1 MPGASAATHPEPPVY
16 PQIVDWFVTVLRAPL
31 AGLRGADPVL
41 GLAVVV
47 LAALVL
53 ASLLHRRLRLPRLLG
68 YLLVGAI
75 ASPAALGL
83 LQRTDID
90 PWKPLIDLAVAALVF
105 ELGTRL
111 RPRWLLDNRWLAASS
126 ALEAIAAGVA
136 VWLALVALGAPKASA
151 AAAAACAAA
160 TSPVITMA
168 TFLEARPRG
177 QVAERLLMLS
187 AINCVLA
194 ILAIKLWPVLAHTRV
209 LSAPE
214 SLTLLANAGA
224 VIFGSL
230 LLGLACGV
238 LLDRLGRLH
247 DEAATM
253 PVLQLA
259 LVIVAALLATAWGL
273 SPFVALLVAG
283 MTARSRMRHRLTVQP
298 YLGSAGAALTVML
311 FVSFGLLSTVEDWRA
326 LWPWVLAIVL
336 ARLIGKGAAIFATAR
351 PSGLSWRQAA
361 ALTLALQPMS
371 SLSVMLVADSFGW
384 RTQLPGAEPAVI
396 QALLIATT
404 LMQLS
409 GPLWTLWPLKRLAGE
424 AVDDEPNER

>member
-1 MPGASAATHPEPPVY
+1 VY
-16 PQIVDWFVTVLRAPL
+16 QQIVDWFVTVMRAPL

-53 ASLLHRRLRLPRLLG
+53 ASLLHRRLELPRLLG
-68 YLLVGAI
+68 YLLVGAV
-75 ASPAALGL
+75 ASPVVLGL

-111 RPRWLLDNRWLAASS
+111 RPRWLIDNPWLAASS
-126 ALEAIAAGVA
+126 ALEAAVAGMA
-136 VWLALVALGAPKASA
+136 VYLALIALGAPKASA

-168 TFLEARPRG
+168 AFLEARPRG

-187 AINCVLA
+187 AINSVLA
-194 ILAIKLWPVLAHTRV
+194 ILAIKLWPVLAHSQG
-209 LSAPE
+209 LSAPA
-214 SLTLLANAGA
+214 SLTLLANACV

-259 LVIVAALLATAWGL
+259 LVILAALLATAWGL
-273 SPFVALLVAG
+273 SPFIALLVAG

-298 YLGSAGAALTVML
+298 YLGSAGAALTVLL
-311 FVSFGLLSTVEDWRA
+311 FVSFGVLSTVLDWRE

-336 ARLIGKGAAIFATAR
+336 ARLLGKGAAVFATAR
-351 PSGLSWRQAA
+351 PSGLSWRQAG

-371 SLSVMLVADSFGW
+371 SLSVLLVADSFGW
-384 RTQLPGAEPAVI
+384 GQQLPGADPSVI
-396 QALLIATT
+396 QALLITTT

-409 GPLWTLWPLKRLAGE
+409 GPLWTLWPLKHIGE
-424 AVDDEPNER
+424 VVDNDEPPER

>member
-1 MPGASAATHPEPPVY
+1 MPAPRLATRITPVSQ
-16 PQIVDWFVTVLRAPL
+16 QIADWFVTLLRAPL

-41 GLAVVV
+41 GLALVV

-53 ASLLHRRLRLPRLLG
+53 ASALHRRLRLPRLLG
-68 YLLVGAI
+68 YLLVGAL
-75 ASPAALGL
+75 ASPAVAGL
-83 LQRTDID
+83 LQRADID
-90 PWKPLIDLAVAALVF
+90 PWKPLIDLAIAALVF

-111 RPRWLLDNRWLAASS
+111 RPRWLIDNPWLAASS
-126 ALEAIAAGVA
+126 ALEAAAAGLA
-136 VWLALVALGAPKASA
+136 VWLALVALGAPSASA
-151 AAAAACAAA
+151 AAAGALAAA

-168 TFLEARPRG
+168 AFLEARPRG

-187 AINCVLA
+187 AINSVLA
-194 ILAIKLWPVLAHTRV
+194 ILAVKLWPVLTQSQGP
-209 LSAPE
+209 SAPD
-214 SLTLLANAGA
+214 SLTLLANASV

-259 LVIVAALLATAWGL
+259 LVILAALLASAWGL

-311 FVSFGLLSTVEDWRA
+311 FVSFGVLSTLQDWQV
-326 LWPWVLAIVL
+326 LWPWVLAIVV
-336 ARLIGKGAAIFATAR
+336 ARLIGKGVAIFATAR
-351 PSGLSWRQAA
+351 PSGLSWRQAT

-371 SLSVMLVADSFGW
+371 SLSVLLVADSFGW
-384 RTQLPGAEPAVI
+384 RQQLPGADGSVI

-409 GPLWTLWPLKRLAGE
+409 GPLWTLWPLKRIVGE
-424 AVDDEPNER
+424 TSDDETTEH

>member
-1 MPGASAATHPEPPVY
+1 MPVVQ
-16 PQIVDWFVTVLRAPL
+16 QIADWFAALMRGPL

-41 GLAVVV
+41 GLALMV

-53 ASLLHRRLRLPRLLG
+53 ASVLNRRLRLPRLLG
-68 YLLVGAI
+68 YLLVGAV
-75 ASPAALGL
+75 ASPVVLDV
-83 LQRTDID
+83 LQRADLD

-111 RPRWLLDNRWLAASS
+111 RPRWLLDNPWLAASS
-126 ALEAIAAGVA
+126 VLE
-136 VWLALVALGAPKASA
+136 A
-151 AAAAACAAA
+151 AAAAAAVAVALVLLGAPVASAAAVAALAAA

-168 TFLEARPRG
+168 ALLEARPRG

-187 AINCVLA
+187 AINSALA
-194 ILAIKLWPVLAHTRV
+194 ILAIKLWPVLAHGI
-209 LSAPE
+209 SATD
-214 SLTLLANAGA
+214 SLALLANASG

-230 LLGLACGV
+230 LLGLASGV
-238 LLDRLGRLH
+238 VLDQLGRMH
-247 DEAATM
+247 DDAATM

-259 LVIVAALLATAWGL
+259 LVILAAMLAIAWGL
-273 SPFVALLVAG
+273 SPFMTLLVAG

-311 FVSFGLLSTVEDWRA
+311 FVSFGLLSTLSELRT

-336 ARLIGKGAAIFATAR
+336 ARLLGKGAAILATAR
-351 PSGLSWRQAA
+351 PSGLSWRQAV

-371 SLSVMLVADSFGW
+371 SLSVLLVADSFGW
-384 RTQLPGAEPAVI
+384 RTQLPGADASVI
-396 QALLIATT
+396 QALLVATT

-409 GPLWTLWPLKRLAGE
+409 GPLWTLLPLKHIAREIGNGE
-424 AVDDEPNER
+424 RSE

>member
-1 MPGASAATHPEPPVY
+1 MPAPPLLAFAWGAAVFQE
-16 PQIVDWFVTVLRAPL
+16 IVDWFVSVSRAPL

-41 GLAVVV
+41 GLAIVV

-53 ASLLHRRLRLPRLLG
+53 SSALHRRLHLPRLLG
-68 YLLVGAI
+68 YLLVGAV
-75 ASPAALGL
+75 ASPAVLGL

-111 RPRWLLDNRWLAASS
+111 RPRWLVDNPWLAASS
-126 ALEAIAAGVA
+126 ALEAAAAGGA
-136 VWLALVALGAPKASA
+136 VWLVLVAFGAPSASA
-151 AAAAACAAA
+151 AAAGALAAA

-168 TFLEARPRG
+168 AFLEARPRG

-187 AINCVLA
+187 AINSVLA
-194 ILAIKLWPVLAHTRV
+194 ILAVKLWPVLAHSRN
-209 LSAPE
+209 LSAPD
-214 SLTLLANAGA
+214 SLTLLANASL

-259 LVIVAALLATAWGL
+259 IVILAALLATAWGL

-311 FVSFGLLSTVEDWRA
+311 FVSFGVLSTVQDWRT
-326 LWPWVLAIVL
+326 LWPWALAIVA
-336 ARLIGKGAAIFATAR
+336 ARLVGKGAAIFATAR
-351 PSGLSWRQAA
+351 PSGLSWRQAT

-371 SLSVMLVADSFGW
+371 SLSVLLVADSFGW
-384 RTQLPGAEPAVI
+384 RAQLPGADPAVI

-409 GPLWTLWPLKRLAGE
+409 GPLWTVSPLKRIVGE
-424 AVDDEPNER
+424 TADDA

>member
-1 MPGASAATHPEPPVY
+1 MFH
-16 PQIVDWFVTVLRAPL
+16 QIVDWFLALMRAPL

-53 ASLLHRRLRLPRLLG
+53 ASLLHRRARLPRLLG
-68 YLLVGAI
+68 YLLVGAL
-75 ASPAALGL
+75 ASPVALGL
-83 LQRTDID
+83 LERTDID

-111 RPRWLLDNRWLAASS
+111 RPRWLIDNPWLAASS
-126 ALEAIAAGVA
+126 ALEAAAAGVV
-136 VWLALVALGAPKASA
+136 VWFALVALGAPKASA
-151 AAAAACAAA
+151 AAAAASAAA

-168 TFLEARPRG
+168 AFLEARPRG

-187 AINCVLA
+187 AINSVLA
-194 ILAIKLWPVLAHTRV
+194 ILAIKLWPVIAHSRG

-214 SLTLLANAGA
+214 SLALLADASV

-259 LVIVAALLATAWGL
+259 LVVLAALLASAWGL
-273 SPFVALLVAG
+273 SPFIALLVAG

-298 YLGSAGAALTVML
+298 YLGSAGAALTVLL
-311 FVSFGLLSTVEDWRA
+311 FISFGVLSTVHDWNA
-326 LWPWVLAIVL
+326 LWPWVAAIVL
-336 ARLIGKGAAIFATAR
+336 ARLLGKGAAVFATAR
-351 PSGLSWRQAA
+351 PSGLSWRQAG

-371 SLSVMLVADSFGW
+371 SLSVLLVGDSFGW
-384 RTQLPGAEPAVI
+384 RGPLPGADPAVI

-409 GPLWTLWPLKRLAGE
+409 GPLWTLWPLKHLVGE
-424 AVDDEPNER
+424 TLDDAAPARET

>member
-1 MPGASAATHPEPPVY
+1 MHH
-16 PQIVDWFVTVLRAPL
+16 QIVDWFTALMRTPL

-53 ASLLHRRLRLPRLLG
+53 ASLLHRRARLPRLLG
-68 YLLVGAI
+68 YLLVGAL
-75 ASPAALGL
+75 ASPVVLGL

-111 RPRWLLDNRWLAASS
+111 RPRWLLDNPWLAASS
-126 ALEAIAAGVA
+126 ALEAAAAGIV
-136 VWLALVALGAPKASA
+136 VWFALVALGAPRASA

-168 TFLEARPRG
+168 AFLEARPRG

-187 AINCVLA
+187 AINSVLA
-194 ILAIKLWPVLAHTRV
+194 ILAIKLWPVLAQSRG
-209 LSAPE
+209 LSEME
-214 SLTLLANAGA
+214 SLSLLAGA
-224 VIFGSL
+224 SVVIFGSL

-238 LLDRLGRLH
+238 VLDRLGRLH

-259 LVIVAALLATAWGL
+259 LVILAALLASAWGL
-273 SPFVALLVAG
+273 SPFIALLVAG

-298 YLGSAGAALTVML
+298 YLGSAGAALTVLL
-311 FVSFGLLSTVEDWRA
+311 FVSFGVLSTLHDWHA
-326 LWPWVLAIVL
+326 LWPWVVAIVL
-336 ARLIGKGAAIFATAR
+336 ARLLGKGAAVFATAR
-351 PSGLSWRQAA
+351 PSGLSWRQAT

-371 SLSVMLVADSFGW
+371 SLSVLLVGDSFGW
-384 RTQLPGAEPAVI
+384 RGPLPGADPAVI

-409 GPLWTLWPLKRLAGE
+409 GPLWTLWPLKHLVGE
-424 AVDDEPNER
+424 TVDDDQPARGR

>member
-1 MPGASAATHPEPPVY
+1 MAQ
-16 PQIVDWFVTVLRAPL
+16 QIADWFTQLLREPL
-31 AGLRGADPVL
+31 ASLRGSDPVL

-53 ASLLHRRLRLPRLLG
+53 AGALHRRLRLPRLLG

-75 ASPAALGL
+75 ASPALLGL
-83 LQRTDID
+83 IERTDLD

-126 ALEAIAAGVA
+126 AAEAAAAALA
-136 VWLALVALGAPKASA
+136 VGFVLAALGAPTSSA
-151 AAAAACAAA
+151 VAVGVIAAA

-168 TFLEARPRG
+168 ALLEVRPRG

-187 AINCVLA
+187 AINSVLA
-194 ILAIKLWPVLAHTRV
+194 ILALKLWPVLAGVSGASVPDT
-209 LSAPE
+209 LS
-214 SLTLLANAGA
+214 LLANALV

-230 LLGLACGV
+230 LLGLAGGV
-238 LLDRLGRLH
+238 LLDWLGRRH
-247 DEAATM
+247 DEPATM

-259 LVIVAALLATAWGL
+259 VVVLAALLAVALGL
-273 SPFVALLVAG
+273 SPFITLLVAG
-283 MTARSRMRHRLTVQP
+283 MTARTRMRHRLTVEP

-311 FVSFGLLSTVEDWRA
+311 FVSFGVLSTLTDFRT
-326 LWPWVLAIVL
+326 LWPWVLAIIV
-336 ARLIGKGAAIFATAR
+336 ARLLGKAAAIFATAR
-351 PSGLSWRQAA
+351 PSGLSWRQAG

-371 SLSVMLVADSFGW
+371 SVSVLLVADSFAW
-384 RTQLPGAEPAVI
+384 TPQLPGADVGVI
-396 QALLIATT
+396 QALLVATT

-409 GPLWTLWPLKRLAGE
+409 GPLWTVWPLKRIVGE
-424 AVDDEPNER
+424 VAEDAPRSS

>member
-1 MPGASAATHPEPPVY
+1 VTQ
-16 PQIVDWFVTVLRAPL
+16 QIVDWFVSIVRGPL

-53 ASLLHRRLRLPRLLG
+53 ASALHRRLRLPRLLG
-68 YLLVGAI
+68 YLLVGAV
-75 ASPAALGL
+75 ASPAMLGL

-111 RPRWLLDNRWLAASS
+111 RPRWLVDNPWLAASS
-126 ALEAIAAGVA
+126 ALEAALAGGA
-136 VWLALVALGAPKASA
+136 VWLTLVALGAPAASA
-151 AAAAACAAA
+151 AAAAALAAA

-168 TFLEARPRG
+168 AFLEARPRG

-187 AINCVLA
+187 AINSVLA
-194 ILAIKLWPVLAHTRV
+194 ILAVKLWAVLAHSQGST
-209 LSAPE
+209 APE
-214 SLTLLANAGA
+214 SLTLLANASV

-238 LLDRLGRLH
+238 LLDRLSRLH
-247 DEAATM
+247 DESATV

-259 LVIVAALLATAWGL
+259 VVILAALLAIAWGL
-273 SPFVALLVAG
+273 SPFVTLLVAG
-283 MTARSRMRHRLTVQP
+283 MTARSRMRHRLTVEP

-311 FVSFGLLSTVEDWRA
+311 FVSFGVLSTVQGWRT
-326 LWPWVLAIVL
+326 LWPWVLAIVA
-336 ARLIGKGAAIFATAR
+336 ARLVGKGVAIFATAK
-351 PSGLSWRQAA
+351 PSGLSWRQAT

-371 SLSVMLVADSFGW
+371 SLSVLLVADSFGW
-384 RTQLPGAEPAVI
+384 RTQLPGADATVI

-409 GPLWTLWPLKRLAGE
+409 GPLWTLLPLKRIVGE
-424 AVDDEPNER
+424 TGDDGSTENR

>member
-1 MPGASAATHPEPPVY
+1 MPAALQPFA
-16 PQIVDWFVTVLRAPL
+16 DWLTSLLRAPP
-31 AGLRGADPVL
+31 AGLSGADPVL
-41 GLAVVV
+41 GLALVV

-53 ASLLHRRLRLPRLLG
+53 ASAQHKRLHLPRLLG
-68 YLLVGAI
+68 YLLVGAL
-75 ASPAALGL
+75 ASPAVTGL
-83 LQRTDID
+83 LERGDID

-111 RPRWLLDNRWLAASS
+111 RPRWLIDNPWLAASS
-126 ALEAIAAGVA
+126 ALEAAAAAAA
-136 VWLALVALGAPKASA
+136 VGLILVALDAPPASA
-151 AAAAACAAA
+151 AAAAALAAA

-168 TFLEARPRG
+168 AFLEARPRG

-187 AINCVLA
+187 AINSTLA
-194 ILAIKLWPVLAHTRV
+194 ILAIKLWPVLAHAPGLAAPDSLV
-209 LSAPE
+209 L
-214 SLTLLANAGA
+214 LTNAVV

-247 DEAATM
+247 DEGATM

-259 LVIVAALLATAWGL
+259 LVILAALLAIAWGL

-283 MTARSRMRHRLTVQP
+283 MTARSRMRHRLTVEP
-298 YLGSAGAALTVML
+298 YMGSAGAALTVML
-311 FVSFGLLSTVEDWRA
+311 FVSFGVLSTVQDWRA

-336 ARLIGKGAAIFATAR
+336 ARLLGKGVAIFATAR

-371 SLSVMLVADSFGW
+371 SLSVLLVADSFGW
-384 RTQLPGAEPAVI
+384 RTQLPGADASVI

-409 GPLWTLWPLKRLAGE
+409 GPLWTLLPLRRIAGE
-424 AVDDEPNER
+424 TPEDA

>member
-1 MPGASAATHPEPPVY
+1 MRRPPLPAPRPPVY
-16 PQIVDWFVTVLRAPL
+16 QQIVDWLVTVLRAPM

-41 GLAVVV
+41 GLALVV

-53 ASLLHRRLRLPRLLG
+53 ASLLHRRARLPRLLG
-68 YLLVGAI
+68 YLLVGAV
-75 ASPAALGL
+75 ASPVVLGL

-111 RPRWLLDNRWLAASS
+111 RPRWLIDNPWLAASS
-126 ALEAIAAGVA
+126 ALEAAAAGVA
-136 VWLALVALGAPKASA
+136 VWLVLSALGAPKASA

-168 TFLEARPRG
+168 AFLEARPRG

-194 ILAIKLWPVLAHTRV
+194 ILAVKLWPVLARAPG
-209 LSAPE
+209 LSGPD
-214 SLTLLANAGA
+214 SLTALANAGI

-259 LVIVAALLATAWGL
+259 LVILAALLATAWAL
-273 SPFVALLVAG
+273 SPFIALLVAG

-298 YLGSAGAALTVML
+298 YLGSAGAALTVLL
-311 FVSFGLLSTVEDWRA
+311 FVSFGVLSTLQDWRA

-336 ARLIGKGAAIFATAR
+336 ARLVGKGAAIFATAR
-351 PSGLSWRQAA
+351 PSGLSWRQAT

-371 SLSVMLVADSFGW
+371 SLSVLLVADSFGW
-384 RTQLPGAEPAVI
+384 RTPLPGAEPGVI

-409 GPLWTLWPLKRLAGE
+409 GPLWTLWPLRHIVGE
-424 AVDDEPNER
+424 AVDDEPRER

>member
-1 MPGASAATHPEPPVY
+1 MFH
-16 PQIVDWFVTVLRAPL
+16 QIVDWFLALMRAPL

-53 ASLLHRRLRLPRLLG
+53 ASLLHRRARLPRLLG
-68 YLLVGAI
+68 YLLVGAL
-75 ASPAALGL
+75 ASPVALGL
-83 LQRTDID
+83 LERTDID

-111 RPRWLLDNRWLAASS
+111 RPRWLIDNPWLAASS
-126 ALEAIAAGVA
+126 ALEAAAAGVV
-136 VWLALVALGAPKASA
+136 VWFALVALGAPKASA

-168 TFLEARPRG
+168 AFLEARPRG

-187 AINCVLA
+187 AINSVLA
-194 ILAIKLWPVLAHTRV
+194 ILAIKLWPVIAHSRG

-214 SLTLLANAGA
+214 SLALLADASV

-259 LVIVAALLATAWGL
+259 LVVLAALLASAWGL
-273 SPFVALLVAG
+273 SPFIALLVAG

-298 YLGSAGAALTVML
+298 YLGSAGAALTVLL
-311 FVSFGLLSTVEDWRA
+311 FISFGVLSTVHDWNA
-326 LWPWVLAIVL
+326 LWPWVSAIVL
-336 ARLIGKGAAIFATAR
+336 ARLLGKGAAVFATAR
-351 PSGLSWRQAA
+351 PSGLSWRQAG

-371 SLSVMLVADSFGW
+371 SLSVLLVGDSFGW
-384 RTQLPGAEPAVI
+384 RGPLPGADPAVI

-409 GPLWTLWPLKRLAGE
+409 GPLWTLWPLKHLVGE
-424 AVDDEPNER
+424 TLDDAAPARET